1 MRGRLLDTSILEV
14 HVSRSLERAL
24 ARFRP
29 GGRLSGRRGADD
41 GDDSRSRVS
50 AAEFRASTEERLR
63 SLEREV
69 AEVKGRINGLIFVV
83 AGAVVTQVVLRLV
96 Q

>member
-1 MRGRLLDTSILEV
+1 MPYPRPTMSDRLQ
-14 HVSRSLERAL
+14 RAL
-24 ARFRP
+24 ARFHRS
-29 GGRLSGRRGADD
+29 RADD
-41 GDDSRSRVS
+41 GGGTRARIS
-50 AAEFRASTEERLR
+50 AAEFRAATEERLR

-83 AGAVVTQVVLRLV
+83 TGAVITQVVLRLV

>member
-1 MRGRLLDTSILEV
+1 MATT
-14 HVSRSLERAL
+14 LERAL

-29 GGRLSGRRGADD
+29 DGRPSGRRQPDD
-41 GDDSRSRVS
+41 RGDTRARIS
-50 AAEFRASTEERLR
+50 AAEFRAATEQRLR

-69 AEVKGRINGLIFVV
+69 AEVKGRVNGLIFVV
-83 AGAVVTQVVLRLV
+83 AAAVVTQVVLKLL

>member
-1 MRGRLLDTSILEV
+1 MATTLQ
-14 HVSRSLERAL
+14 RAL

-29 GGRLSGRRGADD
+29 DGRPRTGGRLGPSGRRQPDD
-41 GDDSRSRVS
+41 RGDTRARIS
-50 AAEFRASTEERLR
+50 AAEFRAVTEQRLR

-69 AEVKGRINGLIFVV
+69 ADVKGRVNGLIFVV
-83 AGAVVTQVVLRLV
+83 AGAVITQVVLKLL

>member
-1 MRGRLLDTSILEV
+1 MTSILE
-14 HVSRSLERAL
+14 RAI

-29 GGRLSGRRGADD
+29 RPEQGSATPARI
-41 GDDSRSRVS
+41 S
-50 AAEFRASTEERLR
+50 AAEFRAATEQRLR

-69 AEVKGRINGLIFVV
+69 AEVKGRVNGLIFVV
-83 AGAVVTQVVLRLV
+83 ASAVVTQVVLKLI

>member
-1 MRGRLLDTSILEV
+1 MPTP
-14 HVSRSLERAL
+14 LERAL
-24 ARFRP
+24 ARFR
-29 GGRLSGRRGADD
+29 RGSADDD
-41 GDDSRSRVS
+41 GDGRSRVS
-50 AAEFRASTEERLR
+50 AAEFRAATEQRLR

-83 AGAVVTQVVLRLV
+83 GGAVITQVVLRLV

>member
-1 MRGRLLDTSILEV
+1 MPS
-14 HVSRSLERAL
+14 SLQRAL

-29 GGRLSGRRGADD
+29 QADGGASDTRA
-41 GDDSRSRVS
+41 RVS
-50 AAEFRASTEERLR
+50 AAEFRVATEQRLR

-69 AEVKGRINGLIFVV
+69 AEVKGRINGLILVV
-83 AGAVVTQVVLRLV
+83 GGAVITQVVLRLV

>member
-1 MRGRLLDTSILEV
+1 MFYS
-14 HVSRSLERAL
+14 SLMSDSLQRAL
-24 ARFRP
+24 ARFRR
-29 GGRLSGRRGADD
+29 GRHDVLDVPVRI
-41 GDDSRSRVS
+41 S
-50 AAEFRASTEERLR
+50 AAEFRAATEQRLR

-83 AGAVVTQVVLRLV
+83 AGAVLTQVILKLV

>member
-1 MRGRLLDTSILEV
+1 MRGRLLDTVGLEV
-14 HVSRSLERAL
+14 HMPTPLERAL
-24 ARFRP
+24 ARFR
-29 GGRLSGRRGADD
+29 LSGRRRADD
-41 GDDSRSRVS
+41 GGGTWARIS
-50 AAEFRASTEERLR
+50 AAEFRAATEERLR

-83 AGAVVTQVVLRLV
+83 AGAVITQVVLRLV

>member
-1 MRGRLLDTSILEV
+1 MRGRLLDTVSLEV
-14 HVSRSLERAL
+14 HMPTALERAI
-24 ARFRP
+24 ARFR
-29 GGRLSGRRGADD
+29 RRPDD
-41 GDDSRSRVS
+41 GGDTRGRIS
-50 AAEFRASTEERLR
+50 AAEFRAATEQRLR

-83 AGAVVTQVVLRLV
+83 AGAVMTQVALRLV

>member
-1 MRGRLLDTSILEV
+1 MASRRLEKAI
-14 HVSRSLERAL
+14 

-29 GGRLSGRRGADD
+29 PSREAADEPT
-41 GDDSRSRVS
+41 RIS
-50 AAEFRASTEERLR
+50 AAEFRAATEQRLR
-63 SLEREV
+63 SLEREL

-83 AGAVVTQVVLRLV
+83 AGAVITQVVLKLA

>member
-1 MRGRLLDTSILEV
+1 MSRRLKEALGR
-14 HVSRSLERAL
+14 
-24 ARFRP
+24 F
-29 GGRLSGRRGADD
+29 RLSGRPLRASASGRGRTDD
-41 GDDSRSRVS
+41 GGDSRSRVS
-50 AAEFRASTEERLR
+50 AAEFRAATEERLR

-83 AGAVVTQVVLRLV
+83 AGAVITQVVLRLV

>member
-1 MRGRLLDTSILEV
+1 MPRT
-14 HVSRSLERAL
+14 LERAL

-29 GGRLSGRRGADD
+29 HGRPRTGARPGPSGQRPADD
-41 GDDSRSRVS
+41 GGDTRARIST
-50 AAEFRASTEERLR
+50 AEFRAATEQRLR

-69 AEVKGRINGLIFVV
+69 VEVKGRVNGLIFVV
-83 AGAVVTQVVLRLV
+83 TGAVITQVVLKLL

>member
-1 MRGRLLDTSILEV
+1 MSAA
-14 HVSRSLERAL
+14 LERAL
-24 ARFRP
+24 ARFRR
-29 GGRLSGRRGADD
+29 GRHDVRDVPARI
-41 GDDSRSRVS
+41 S
-50 AAEFRASTEERLR
+50 AAEFRAAAEQRLR

-83 AGAVVTQVVLRLV
+83 AGAVLTQVILKLL

>member
-1 MRGRLLDTSILEV
+1 MPTP
-14 HVSRSLERAL
+14 LERAL
-24 ARFRP
+24 ARFRLP
-29 GGRLSGRRGADD
+29 GRPLRASASERRRADD
-41 GDDSRSRVS
+41 DGGGTWARIS
-50 AAEFRASTEERLR
+50 AAEFRAATEERLR

-83 AGAVVTQVVLRLV
+83 AGAVITQVVLRLV

>member
-1 MRGRLLDTSILEV
+1 MSV
-14 HVSRSLERAL
+14 ALERAL
-24 ARFRP
+24 ASFRRDRHDVRDVP
-29 GGRLSGRRGADD
+29 ARI
-41 GDDSRSRVS
+41 S
-50 AAEFRASTEERLR
+50 AAKFRAAAEQRLR

-83 AGAVVTQVVLRLV
+83 TGAVLTQVVLKLV

>member
-1 MRGRLLDTSILEV
+1 MSAAF
-14 HVSRSLERAL
+14 ERAL
-24 ARFRP
+24 ARFRCDRHDVRDVP
-29 GGRLSGRRGADD
+29 ARI
-41 GDDSRSRVS
+41 S
-50 AAEFRASTEERLR
+50 AAEFRAAAEQRLR

-83 AGAVVTQVVLRLV
+83 TGAVLTQVVLKLV

>member
-1 MRGRLLDTSILEV
+1 MSTPLD
-14 HVSRSLERAL
+14 RAL
-24 ARFRP
+24 AR
-29 GGRLSGRRGADD
+29 LRRGRHD
-41 GDDSRSRVS
+41 GSDVPARIS
-50 AAEFRASTEERLR
+50 AAEFRAATEQRLR

-83 AGAVVTQVVLRLV
+83 AGAVFAQIVLKLV

>member
-1 MRGRLLDTSILEV
+1 MPS
-14 HVSRSLERAL
+14 SLQRTL

-29 GGRLSGRRGADD
+29 QADGGGSDTRARI
-41 GDDSRSRVS
+41 S
-50 AAEFRASTEERLR
+50 AAEFRAATEMRLR

-83 AGAVVTQVVLRLV
+83 GGAVITQVVLRLV

>member
-1 MRGRLLDTSILEV
+1 MPTV
-14 HVSRSLERAL
+14 LERAI
-24 ARFRP
+24 ARFRLT
-29 GGRLSGRRGADD
+29 GRPSGRRGADD
-41 GDDSRSRVS
+41 GDGTWARIS
-50 AAEFRASTEERLR
+50 AAEFRAATEERLR

-83 AGAVVTQVVLRLV
+83 AGAVITQVVLRLA

>member
-1 MRGRLLDTSILEV
+1 MPS
-14 HVSRSLERAL
+14 SLQRAL

-29 GGRLSGRRGADD
+29 QADGGGSDTRARI
-41 GDDSRSRVS
+41 S
-50 AAEFRASTEERLR
+50 AAEFRAATEQRLR

-83 AGAVVTQVVLRLV
+83 AGAVITQVVLRLV

>member
-1 MRGRLLDTSILEV
+1 MSTPLD
-14 HVSRSLERAL
+14 RAL
-24 ARFRP
+24 ARFRR
-29 GGRLSGRRGADD
+29 GRHDIRDVPARI
-41 GDDSRSRVS
+41 S
-50 AAEFRASTEERLR
+50 AAEFRAATEQRLR

-83 AGAVVTQVVLRLV
+83 AGAVFAQIVLKLV

>member
-1 MRGRLLDTSILEV
+1 MTAALQ
-14 HVSRSLERAL
+14 RAL
-24 ARFRP
+24 ARFRRRP
-29 GGRLSGRRGADD
+29 EGR
-41 GDDSRSRVS
+41 GDPRARIS
-50 AAEFRASTEERLR
+50 AAEFRAATEQRLR

-83 AGAVVTQVVLRLV
+83 AGAVVTQVVLKLL